1 MCGLLKA
8 SLINHID
15 LRKGLIE
22 LKKTGRFAA
31 ALLMAGVLAIGAN
44 TSINTAEAASTSQ
57 TIGSTSL
64 GSKWQSGEVGFEA
77 GCALS
82 EWLGWFECHPSQV
95 SWK

>member
-1 MCGLLKA
+1 M
-8 SLINHID
+8 
-15 LRKGLIE
+15 
-22 LKKTGRFAA
+22 KKTGRFAA

-44 TSINTAEAASTSQ
+44 STVNTAEAASVSH

-64 GSKWQSGEVGFEA
+64 GSDWKSGQTGFEA